1 MVRVQGFIKALI
13 FVTGIAACMAWAVA
27 GRDAEAAHPSASAVP
42 PLQVGDVVFIRVPHL
57 LYRKVADANASWTNH
72 VGVVIEVRE
81 GEAIVA
87 ESRVP
92 RAGATSFSQFVARSE
107 RGRVAVRRLSRD
119 LSDDEKLRVAQAAR
133 LRFGQ
138 WYDLGFNIESSRQ
151 FCSKFVREVML
162 QATGESV
169 GSVETFASLLAR
181 QPGADQRFWT
191 WWYLGNIPWQRKTV
205 TPASQYESAVLRT
218 VFDGWV
224 VTPSHQSGHNS
235 PTIANLFKEPRS

>member
-1 MVRVQGFIKALI
+1 MVRVQRFFKALI
-13 FVTGIAACMAWAVA
+13 LVAGIGASTAWAGA
-27 GRDAEAAHPSASAVP
+27 GREVGVVYPPVSPVP

-57 LYRKVADANASWTNH
+57 LYRKVAEANASWTNH
-72 VGVVIEVRE
+72 VGVVIEVGE
-81 GEAIVA
+81 GGATVA

-107 RGRVAVRRLSRD
+107 HGRVAVRRLSRG
-119 LSDDEKLRVAQAAR
+119 LSDDEKLRVVEAAR

-138 WYDLGFNIESSRQ
+138 WYDLGFDVESSRQ

-169 GSVETFASLLAR
+169 GSVETFASLLALH
-181 QPGADQRFWT
+181 PDADQRFWT

-205 TPASQYESAVLRT
+205 TPASQYESAVLHT
-218 VFDGWV
+218 VFDGRV
-224 VTPSHQSGHNS
+224 VTPSRQSGHNS
-235 PTIANLFKEPRS
+235 PTIANLF